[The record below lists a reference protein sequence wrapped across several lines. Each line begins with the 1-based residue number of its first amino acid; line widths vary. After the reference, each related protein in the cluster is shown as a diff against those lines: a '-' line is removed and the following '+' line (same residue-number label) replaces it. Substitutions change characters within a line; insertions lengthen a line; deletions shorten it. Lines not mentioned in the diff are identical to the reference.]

1 MVFLVLL
8 PRHQFIWLICWC
20 FTTSL
25 AMRPPKLDRFSESSP
40 SSSSLWAS
48 GEDIYP
54 PSVHSPQL
62 SYIMDHLSIR
72 GYPSD
77 STQPGGRSTSPPS
90 PHFSENMP
98 LLNSQASYDHLSVP
112 DPSSASHS
120 DYPASLRSAGHSEL
134 SPGDESDGEM
144 ERTSSRKRK
153 FSKSYLSDS
162 DASYSPL
169 GSPIPYSDGLIAS
182 HSGEHELNDADSS
195 KARRIDYFE
204 YFANEKLKPLPEDNH
219 PHKMDEEVVES
230 FYNDFVEILP
240 HKKTDFPDRYEA
252 HKELPFARVTHK
264 LPYPGRPS
272 EVLMAGEDRR
282 QGEYFWKIL
291 YKNLIT
297 ELSKQH
303 AEGYTYT
310 THSKYE
316 YKEEQT
322 KLLRWLNKEIF
333 APFNSLPVL
342 GLSRYSFGS
351 EGLGDS
357 LLQPNQIELIRYFS
371 QDATRSH
378 LETERAVS
386 HLLKSYKNKPEPRP
400 EETMPYPRSL
410 SKQKQKHLDT
420 LVERWGGESGLYY
433 CYKYI

>member
-1 MVFLVLL
+1 MIIFQSPIQVPHPILIILRVLGVSKYFQPFLVKK
-8 PRHQFIWLICWC
+8 R
-20 FTTSL
+20 
-25 AMRPPKLDRFSESSP
+25 RFKFF
-40 SSSSLWAS
+40 
-48 GEDIYP
+48 
-54 PSVHSPQL
+54 
-62 SYIMDHLSIR
+62 
-72 GYPSD
+72 
-77 STQPGGRSTSPPS
+77 STISFMNTIIVG
-90 PHFSENMP
+90 
-98 LLNSQASYDHLSVP
+98 
-112 DPSSASHS
+112 
-120 DYPASLRSAGHSEL
+120 AGHSEH
-134 SPGDESDGEM
+134 SSGDESDGEM

-169 GSPIPYSDGLIAS
+169 GSPTPYSDGLIAS

-240 HKKTDFPDRYEA
+240 HKKQISRI
-252 HKELPFARVTHK
+252 
-264 LPYPGRPS
+264 

-342 GLSRYSFGS
+342 GLSCYSFGS

-378 LETERAVS
+378 LETETAVS
-386 HLLKSYKNKPEPRP
+386 HLLKSYKNKPEPR
-400 EETMPYPRSL
+400 
-410 SKQKQKHLDT
+410 
-420 LVERWGGESGLYY
+420 
-433 CYKYI
+433 